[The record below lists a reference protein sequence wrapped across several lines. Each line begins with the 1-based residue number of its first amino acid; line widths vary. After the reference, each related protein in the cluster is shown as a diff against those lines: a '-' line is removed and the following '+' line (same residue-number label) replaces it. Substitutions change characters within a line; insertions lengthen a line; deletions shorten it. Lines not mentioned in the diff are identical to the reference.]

1 MGRRQLTLGVRCKG
15 SRKPILMLMI
25 VNHNEGRRA
34 ESVSKARAV
43 TCRSVNYC
51 ITISKAKVFT

>member
-43 TCRSVNYC
+43 TCRSVN
-51 ITISKAKVFT
+51 